1 MRRLPVYLLLD
12 ISSSMMGEPIES
24 VKTGVK
30 SLVTA
35 LRQDPYALE
44 TAYLSVITFDSNA
57 RQIVPLTELISFQA
71 PDIKA
76 NGATAMG
83 DALRLLTDKIGE
95 EVHKGGAEQ
104 KGDWKPL
111 VFLMT
116 DGGPNDEWESA
127 VDAFKQAP
135 TGIVVAC
142 AAGDHAD
149 TDVLKRI
156 TENVVKIDNNDSAA
170 FAAFFKWV
178 SSSISNTSKKVDL
191 TKSDAGNTLD
201 ELPPPPP
208 EVNVVV

>member
-12 ISSSMMGEPIES
+12 TSSSMMGEPIES

-30 SLVTA
+30 SLLTA

-44 TAYLSVITFDSNA
+44 TAYLSVITFDNKA
-57 RQIVPLTELISFQA
+57 RQVVPLTELISFQA

-76 NGATAMG
+76 NGTTAMG

-95 EVHKGGAEQ
+95 EVQKGSAEH

-116 DGGPNDEWESA
+116 DGGPNDEWKSA
-127 VDAFKQAP
+127 VDAFKQVPA
-135 TGIVVAC
+135 GIVVAC
-142 AAGDHAD
+142 GAGDHAD

-156 TENVVKIDNNDSAA
+156 TENVVKIDSNDAAA

-178 SSSISNTSKKVDL
+178 SSSISTTSKRVDL
-191 TKSDAGNTLD
+191 TKSDVGNKLD